1 MGKSKI
7 EVKTMVTSV
16 ITFNKSTVDDTVLTS
31 IKKLG
36 VLIKEKANDEI
47 VIISSLADSR
57 SVLSLL
63 GDTF

>member
-1 MGKSKI
+1 
-7 EVKTMVTSV
+7 MVTSV
-16 ITFNKSTVDDTVLTS
+16 ITFNKSTVDATVLTS